1 MTDDIKE
8 LLPWYVTGTLSEQEK
23 AEVEALL
30 EESAEAR
37 EELEW
42 LRQLHT
48 TAQKAH
54 DTQPSDLGWQRF
66 KQEIKREPP
75 PSSKP
80 ETEAGNVI
88 PIKRGRWLP
97 KLAVAASLIVAV
109 QVGILYQQSQEDAAI
124 QPLSEGITAPE
135 NSWVV
140 QVKFDTQ
147 ADWQE
152 IVALLDAS
160 GARILDGPSPTGLV
174 LLGIDKLSS
183 SHKSVEELITWL
195 QAQPS
200 IVHAA
205 SDATE

>member
-1 MTDDIKE
+1 MTDDVRE

-23 AEVEALL
+23 AAVEALL

-37 EELEW
+37 DELEW
-42 LRQLHT
+42 LRQLHR
-48 TAQKAH
+48 TAQNVH
-54 DTQPSDLGWQRF
+54 DTQPSDLGWQRLR
-66 KQEIKREPP
+66 QEIKREQPAPP
-75 PSSKP
+75 KP
-80 ETEAGNVI
+80 ETESSNVI
-88 PIKRGRWLP
+88 PIKRGKWLP

-109 QVGILYQQSQEDAAI
+109 QVGILYQQGQDDTAI
-124 QPLSEGITAPE
+124 QPLSEDITALE

-152 IVALLDAS
+152 ILGILDAS
-160 GARILDGPSPTGLV
+160 SARILDGPSPTGLV
-174 LLGIDKLSS
+174 RLRVDRLSS
-183 SHKSVEELITWL
+183 SYKSVEELITWL

-205 SDATE
+205 SDATD